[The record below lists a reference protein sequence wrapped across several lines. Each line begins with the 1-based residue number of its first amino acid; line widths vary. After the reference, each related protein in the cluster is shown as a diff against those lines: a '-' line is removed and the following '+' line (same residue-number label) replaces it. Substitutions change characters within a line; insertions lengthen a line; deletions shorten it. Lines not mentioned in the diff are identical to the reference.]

1 MGAHISQPDQ
11 YVLGT
16 TDETISVTYSTF
28 GVVGPQLTYHNE
40 TEASD
45 GGTFTGGDLQIEE
58 TILGTLVSVTLNWTP
73 DAERRILSVLL
84 PSVLLEGDE
93 SADVSTFVVR
103 TSLLE
108 GRNRRGQMH
117 DYVQA
122 VGVTGTASR
131 VAGHGSGSR

>member
-103 TSLLE
+103 TALLE

-122 VGVTGTASR
+122 VAGYRHR
-131 VAGHGSGSR
+131 VARCGTRVR